1 MLAFLLIQFL
11 VGASTPQ
18 DQSAN
23 ENLGQD
29 TLATVDNTV
38 ITALDLFER
47 IQLMPFE
54 AKIRDR
60 DFESLKRKAV
70 ESLVGER
77 LLALTAPALPDSDQW
92 RLETMSTVLRKM
104 FTRDAMYRREIHD
117 RATVTDREIRQNL
130 RRYTIRRHLL
140 VVPQPSIDA
149 AKKLAS
155 EWRRRRISGESNAHI
170 MSTAGRQP
178 DTLSITLG
186 SIDPSLEDAAFALKD
201 TLDVSGPV
209 QSKHYGILI
218 IALLQNEPSPD
229 ASGKSVQQRERAVRD
244 ILRDRK
250 EQLLR
255 QAFVDRLF
263 HGQRMEVDSALF
275 RIVTR
280 RLWEI
285 MRTDTTARTVPGGF
299 RYLPEDVYRLVEEYH
314 SMKNEPIVRGS
325 FGVLRLG
332 EFLES
337 LLHYDFV
344 IPSLKPRM
352 FAMAFFDISRA
363 MAEAEIIAQE
373 GLRKGYQY
381 NADVRRDLGVW
392 NGYWQSR
399 SAEFKIVDTVRIQS
413 WEPYWS
419 LWRFNTA
426 LVETTCFLSV
436 QEILR
441 TDSASAAAMAA
452 LIGGGAEMDS
462 LARKYSIRTEWRENG
477 GKSGWF
483 RCKDRWELAGHV
495 MRMEI
500 GETKG
505 PVRLA
510 EGYSIVRLLDRKFV
524 GESADSLLHLE
535 ERIVRVARQ
544 QEVLNHQLAQTA
556 LGHNLRIYYDKI
568 PRVDVV
574 DMNMFTRRLLGFGGK
589 INAAPLLVPQWE
601 WIDEWKKM
609 QSRVP

>member
-1 MLAFLLIQFL
+1 MLAFLLIPLL
-11 VGASTPQ
+11 VVGGNAQ
-18 DQSAN
+18 DQNAGES
-23 ENLGQD
+23 LSHD
-29 TLATVDNTV
+29 TLATVDNTA

-117 RATVTDREIRQNL
+117 RATVSDREIQQNL
-130 RRYTIRRHLL
+130 RRYAIRRHLL
-140 VVPQPSIDA
+140 VVPQPSVDA
-149 AKKLAS
+149 AKQLAS

-186 SIDPSLEDAAFALKD
+186 SIDPSLEDAAFALRD

-209 QSKHYGILI
+209 QSKHYGILS
-218 IALLQNEPSPD
+218 IALLRDEQSPE
-229 ASGKSVQQRERAVRD
+229 ASGKSIQQRERAVRD

-263 HGQRMEVDSALF
+263 RGQRMEVDSALF

-285 MRTDTTARTVPGGF
+285 MRADTIARTVPGGF
-299 RYLPEDVYRLVEEYH
+299 RYLPEDVYRLVEDYY
-314 SMKNEPIVRGS
+314 SMRNEPIVRGS
-325 FGVLRLG
+325 FGVLHLG

-344 IPSLKPRM
+344 IPSLKPRL

-373 GLRKGYQY
+373 GLRKGYQH
-381 NADVRRDLGVW
+381 NADARRDMTIW
-392 NGYWQSR
+392 SGYWQSR
-399 SAEFKIVDTVRIQS
+399 SSEFKIVDSVKIQS
-413 WEPYWS
+413 WEPYLS
-419 LWRFNTA
+419 LWRFNAA
-426 LVETTCFLSV
+426 LVETSCFLSV

-441 TDSASAAAMAA
+441 PDSASADSMAA
-452 LIGGGAEMDS
+452 LIRGGAQMDS
-462 LARKYSIRTEWRENG
+462 LARKYSVRTEWRDNG

-483 RCKDRWELAGHV
+483 RCKDRWELAGHSI
-495 MRMEI
+495 RMAI

-505 PVRLA
+505 PVKLA

-524 GESADSLLHLE
+524 GAAADSLFRLE

-544 QEVLNHQLAQTA
+544 QDVLNRQLAQTA
-556 LGHNLRIYYDKI
+556 LGHSVRIYYDKI